1 MANNLPKNN
10 DQIDRSENAKS
21 KEIGKKTILGLVF
34 NPFKLGI
41 EMYSLYKDKRI
52 MKEIPEVLYFLNT
65 WSFKGRLLR
74 GTHIFLGVSATIFS
88 LLAATFIQIES
99 PVDGNINNYLAKIF
113 ALIAAASI
121 ALMTSFD
128 LGTKSNNMIRAWR
141 LLNAAVIKFNNVKE
155 EGDVQKVIENYEKA
169 EEIIGD
175 VTYRDT
181 GNH

>member
-1 MANNLPKNN
+1 MTNNLPKNN
-10 DQIDRSENAKS
+10 DQIEKSDNAKS
-21 KEIGKKTILGLVF
+21 IEIGKKNILGVIF
-34 NPFKLGI
+34 NPLKLGI
-41 EMYSLYKDKRI
+41 EMNLLYKDKRI

-88 LLAATFIQIES
+88 FLAATLIQI
-99 PVDGNINNYLAKIF
+99 DNTTDADLNNYLAKIF

-128 LGTKSNNMIRAWR
+128 LGTKSNNMVRAWR
-141 LLNAAVIKFNNVKE
+141 LLNSEVIKFNNVKE
-155 EGDVQKVIENYEKA
+155 EGDVQKVIESYKKA

-175 VTYRDT
+175 VTYRDSST
-181 GNH
+181 H

>member
-1 MANNLPKNN
+1 MTNNLPKNN
-10 DQIDRSENAKS
+10 DENERSENAKS
-21 KEIGKKTILGLVF
+21 KKIGKKTILDRVF
-34 NPFKLGI
+34 NPFKLGQ
-41 EMYSLYKDKRI
+41 ELQSLYEDKRI
-52 MKEIPEVLYFLNT
+52 KEELPELLYFLNL
-65 WSFKGRLLR
+65 WSVKGRLLR
-74 GTHIFLGVSATIFS
+74 GIHIILGISATIFS

>member
-1 MANNLPKNN
+1 MANNLPKND
-10 DQIDRSENAKS
+10 DQIERSENAKS
-21 KEIGKKTILGLVF
+21 MEIGKKTILGLVL

-41 EMYSLYKDKRI
+41 EMHSLYKDKRI

-88 LLAATFIQIES
+88 LLAATFIQIETT
-99 PVDGNINNYLAKIF
+99 GNENINNYLAKIF

-155 EGDVQKVIENYEKA
+155 EGDVKKVIESYEKA

>member
-10 DQIDRSENAKS
+10 DQIERSENAKS
-21 KEIGKKTILGLVF
+21 REIGKKNTLGSVF
-34 NPFKLGI
+34 NPLKLGI
-41 EMYSLYKDKRI
+41 EMHLLYKDKRI

-88 LLAATFIQIES
+88 LLAATLIQIEN
-99 PVDGNINNYLAKIF
+99 PGNDNINNYLAKIF

-155 EGDVQKVIENYEKA
+155 EDDVQKVIESYEKA